1 MPMRRFV
8 LSALVLLTTGCSSA
22 GYLWHVSTGQL
33 SILLARRSL
42 SQSLADGRLSPEERL
57 KLAWFPVVKAF
68 GMTHLGLAGG
78 RSYESFVRLDR
89 DYTTIVLSAAPAD
102 SLEAFRWNFP
112 IVGSVPYK
120 GFFDAKPAKQE
131 RDELAAQGYDVYLR
145 PASAFSTLGWFDD
158 PVLSPMLDMD
168 EADLANTVL
177 HEMTH
182 ATLYFADFA
191 EFNETAATFVGNQAA
206 VIYLAAKYGA
216 TSTQVTQA
224 VAELEDQARF
234 ARFIRETLDGLR
246 AIYAQDGSREEK
258 LAAKAAYI
266 ARRKQEYRD
275 VALAAF
281 HAPER
286 YARFGDAA
294 WNNASLL
301 ARDAY
306 FGDLDLFARLFAK
319 RNQPLRDFI
328 AYLRTW
334 TEGDPRARLRREA
347 GARPG

>member
-1 MPMRRFV
+1 MRRFV
-8 LSALVLLTTGCSSA
+8 LLVLVLSLTGCASA

-42 SQSLADGRLSPEERL
+42 SQSLADSRLSPEERL
-57 KLAWFPVVKAF
+57 KLTWFPVVKAF

-78 RSYESFVRLDR
+78 RSYESFVKLERN
-89 DYTTIVLSAAPAD
+89 YTTIVLSAAPPD
-102 SLEAFRWNFP
+102 SLDAVRWSFP
-112 IVGSVPYK
+112 IVGSMAYK
-120 GFFDAKPAKQE
+120 GFFDEALAKRE
-131 RDELAAQGYDVYLR
+131 RDELAAHGYDVYLR

-168 EADLANTVL
+168 EAGLANTVL

-182 ATLYFADFA
+182 ATLYFADHT
-191 EFNETAATFVGNQAA
+191 EFNETAATFIGNQAA
-206 VIYLAAKYGA
+206 IIYLAAKYGA
-216 TSTQVTQA
+216 GSTQVTQA
-224 VAELEDQARF
+224 RGEIEDQARF

-246 AIYAQDGSREEK
+246 AIYAQDTTRENK

-266 ARRKQEYRD
+266 DRRKQEFRD
-275 VALAAF
+275 FARREF
-281 HAPER
+281 QDPKRYSRFPDAP
-286 YARFGDAA
+286 

-319 RNQPLRDFI
+319 RNQSLRDFI
-328 AYLRTW
+328 AYLRSW
-334 TEGDPRARLRREA
+334 TDGDPRARLRREA
-347 GARPG
+347 GALPG

>member
-1 MPMRRFV
+1 MRWFV
-8 LSALVLLTTGCSSA
+8 VLVTVLWATGCGSA

-33 SILLARRSL
+33 SILLARRPL
-42 SQSLADGRLSPEERL
+42 AQSLADHRLTAEERL

-89 DYTTIVLSAAPAD
+89 DYTTIVLSAAPPD
-102 SLEAFRWNFP
+102 SLEAYRWSFP
-112 IVGSVPYK
+112 IVGAVPYK
-120 GFFDAKPAKQE
+120 GFFDDVPAKRE
-131 RDELAAQGYDVYLR
+131 RDELATAGYDVYLR

-158 PVLSPMLDMD
+158 PVLSPMLEMN

-182 ATLYFADFA
+182 ATLYFSDYA

-216 TSTQVTQA
+216 GSTQVTDA

-234 ARFIRETLDGLR
+234 ARFIRATLDGLR
-246 AIYAQDGSREEK
+246 AIYARDVAREAK
-258 LAAKAAYI
+258 LTAKAAYI
-266 ARRKQEYRD
+266 AKRKQEYRD
-275 VALAAF
+275 VALREF
-281 HAPER
+281 HDATS
-286 YARFGDAA
+286 YARFADAN

-347 GARPG
+347 GDLPG